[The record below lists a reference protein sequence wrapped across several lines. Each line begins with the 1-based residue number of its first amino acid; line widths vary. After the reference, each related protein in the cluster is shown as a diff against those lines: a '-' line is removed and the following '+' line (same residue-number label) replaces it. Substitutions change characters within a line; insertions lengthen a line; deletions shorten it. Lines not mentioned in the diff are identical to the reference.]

1 MQETIPIAKN
11 TRLQQKDEN
20 HTLSATISLASR
32 EECKPDASDIV
43 VPYVLL
49 TETWLRFSLIQEG
62 TVVTK
67 PKLNRTVPSTPA
79 PQRL

>member
-20 HTLSATISLASR
+20 HT
-32 EECKPDASDIV
+32 
-43 VPYVLL
+43 VLL

-67 PKLNRTVPSTPA
+67 PKLKRTVP
-79 PQRL
+79 